1 MSYEELARKVS
12 RQLSRD
18 NARKARILQRS
29 PHLAY
34 SMDAAE
40 IEAASGR
47 ELASRELK
55 ELGIDA
61 GENDPIA
68 ILDAHHS
75 GRKYARDRNAAT
87 NNSSAYDAREACA
100 GTFMAEYLNLKE

>member
-1 MSYEELARKVS
+1 MSYEELARRVT

-29 PHLAY
+29 PNVFY

-47 ELASRELK
+47 ELAARELK
-55 ELGIDA
+55 ELGIDT

-68 ILDAHHS
+68 LLDAHHS
-75 GRKYARDRNAAT
+75 GRKWARDRNPAT
-87 NNSSAYDAREACA
+87 RNSSAYDSREGASNFLSA
-100 GTFMAEYLNLKE
+100 YLKE